1 VCRKFE
7 TSRRREALTFA
18 HHRNVAGLPSEEA
31 DRLLD
36 WCEEMIAKTGR
47 PRTIRELR
55 EECDRRRML
64 EPNTE
69 FHQLSKRT
77 VSEVKPQAVT
87 NSKQHVGGRRQYWR
101 RPHPRPPRPST

>member
-1 VCRKFE
+1 M
-7 TSRRREALTFA
+7 
-18 HHRNVAGLPSEEA
+18 AGLPSEEA

-77 VSEVKPQAVT
+77 RIGGQAASRHQQQTARRGAEDSIGAGPIRGRPDHPPDRGGGDAVVKCIERNSAVS
-87 NSKQHVGGRRQYWR
+87 
-101 RPHPRPPRPST
+101 